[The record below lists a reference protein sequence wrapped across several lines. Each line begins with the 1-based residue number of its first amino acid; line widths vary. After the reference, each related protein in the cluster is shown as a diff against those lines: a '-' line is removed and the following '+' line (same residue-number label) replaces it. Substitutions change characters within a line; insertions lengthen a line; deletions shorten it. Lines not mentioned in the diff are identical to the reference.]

1 MMDSE
6 IYRHIS
12 KPSKAH
18 DVKLKKRQKNIVK
31 ASTGVMET
39 LNILIGNKSN
49 ENSLNKLSQNL
60 NKNPMTP

>member
-1 MMDSE
+1 MDSE
-6 IYRHIS
+6 IYHHIS

-49 ENSLNKLSQNL
+49 ENSLNKLS
-60 NKNPMTP
+60 